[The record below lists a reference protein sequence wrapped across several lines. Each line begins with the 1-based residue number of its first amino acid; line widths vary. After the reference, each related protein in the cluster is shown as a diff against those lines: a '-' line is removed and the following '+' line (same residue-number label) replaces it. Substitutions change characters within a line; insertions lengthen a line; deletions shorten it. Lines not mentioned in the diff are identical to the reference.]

1 MIIFYHYTEN
11 TLPSAEQQTLRLCLI
26 YLCTPS
32 SNYSGVFGN
41 MGAGARLLPV
51 LLS

>member
-1 MIIFYHYTEN
+1 MIIFYRYTEN

-26 YLCTPS
+26 SLCTPS
-32 SNYSGVFGN
+32 SNYCGAFGR
-41 MGAGARLLPV
+41 MDAGARLLPV